1 MRISDWSS
9 DVCSS
14 DLVDDVRAE
23 SFPRNLERQQR
34 SGAVFEKGV
43 HLGETGQPI
52 IMFGRLPV
60 DRHPMLRLIQQEADF
75 PWLKI
80 FHAQQMPVRKIV
92 ATGKPGL
99 AHSGLHGCGLLQK
112 LGKLKWGKRDMP
124 DTPPQEMSFSRTGR
138 QSLLAGYNWPPAC
151 RPTHCGGR
159 DWHRRR

>member
-1 MRISDWSS
+1 MH
-9 DVCSS
+9 
-14 DLVDDVRAE
+14 VDDVRAE

-52 IMFGRLPV
+52 IMLGRLPV

-99 AHSGLHGCGLLQK
+99 RSEEHTSEL
-112 LGKLKWGKRDMP
+112 
-124 DTPPQEMSFSRTGR
+124 
-138 QSLLAGYNWPPAC
+138 QSLMRISYAVFCLKK
-151 RPTHCGGR
+151 
-159 DWHRRR
+159 

>member
-1 MRISDWSS
+1 MVNKFYHMCIFKHKTAYELRISDWSS

-14 DLVDDVRAE
+14 DL
-23 SFPRNLERQQR
+23 
-34 SGAVFEKGV
+34 AVFEKGV

-52 IMFGRLPV
+52 IMLGRLPV

-99 AHSGLHGCGLLQK
+99 AHSGLHGCGLLQRR
-112 LGKLKWGKRDMP
+112 GKLMWVKRDM
-124 DTPPQEMSFSRTGR
+124 QIGR
-138 QSLLAGYNWPPAC
+138 A
-151 RPTHCGGR
+151 HV
-159 DWHRRR
+159 

>member
-1 MRISDWSS
+1 MH
-9 DVCSS
+9 
-14 DLVDDVRAE
+14 VDDVRAE

-52 IMFGRLPV
+52 IMLGRLPV

-99 AHSGLHGCGLLQK
+99 AHSGLHGCGLLQRSEEHTSE
-112 LGKLKWGKRDMP
+112 L
-124 DTPPQEMSFSRTGR
+124 
-138 QSLLAGYNWPPAC
+138 QSLMRISYAVFCLKKKKQ
-151 RPTHCGGR
+151 T
-159 DWHRRR
+159 